1 MCGNVTQVKRILE
14 MKILESV
21 SENVALFEQKTG
33 FHVFSVDV
41 VFADKT
47 NVMDDAQR
55 FTVVDVRI
63 RAEV

>member
-41 VFADKT
+41 VFVET
-47 NVMDDAQR
+47 TSVTDATAR
-55 FTVVDVRI
+55 FTVVDVKI

>member
-14 MKILESV
+14 TKILDSI

-33 FHVFSVDV
+33 FHVFDV
-41 VFADKT
+41 EVLFADVT
-47 NVMDDAQR
+47 GVTDEAQR
-55 FTVVDVRI
+55 SAVVDVRI